1 MNVQMPLVVVLNHMR
16 IYTNGNG
23 NILCRPVSI
32 KYVYKHATLI
42 NYTKHTI
49 NYTKGLILG
58 AVYAK
63 SITLFS
69 QMQFH

>member
-1 MNVQMPLVVVLNHMR
+1 MNVQMPLVVVPNHMR

-23 NILCRPVSI
+23 NILRRPVSI

-42 NYTKHTI
+42 IYTKHTI
-49 NYTKGLILG
+49 NCTKGLISG